1 VIATCKRAT
10 CTGHCLLRLGLPE
23 VLAVPGSIRLPLG
36 LVDIVELV
44 QKHVINDST
53 KSGSDLYPG
62 YRCRIRDPQPK
73 GGVMPRKNID
83 PEASFSF

>member
-23 VLAVPGSIRLPLG
+23 VLAVPGSIRLPFG

-44 QKHVINDST
+44 QKHDST
-53 KSGSDLYPG
+53 KSGSDRYPV
-62 YRCRIRDPQPK
+62 YRCRIRDP
-73 GGVMPRKNID
+73 
-83 PEASFSF
+83 